1 MPVGRKKLYDESMGQ
16 PMWVRMPVDLD
27 EEIRAVAAEER
38 TEVAKIVRR
47 YIEAGREALR
57 AKKYKK
63 SA

>member
-47 YIEAGREALR
+47 YIEAGRDALR
-57 AKKYKK
+57 GKKYRK
-63 SA
+63 AG